1 MIMKVLLTKNMMSQD
16 IEYIK
21 SRLISEIDLTLPER
35 YDEATLID
43 NVSEADVLLGGFF
56 SEGIL
61 THAKNLRF
69 AQIPWTGVDNLDFDL
84 LRRHNIVVCNSHS
97 NSEVVA
103 EHAVAMM
110 MDAAKKLSY
119 HDREM
124 RQGNWNRLFPNN
136 HNKVSPFSKKITG
149 SKIGIIGF
157 GAIGQHI
164 VKMLQGFSCSFHVF
178 TRSGEV
184 AMEFQSEVH
193 AVQIK
198 GFLDKANE
206 LDVIFVAIPL
216 TKETHGMIDV
226 QFFNALSEQSILVN
240 ISRGQVL
247 NPEHLF
253 HALLNKRIGVAA
265 IDTWYNYPSPSNP
278 TVFPSLEFPFHELDN
293 IILSPH
299 RAGYIDS
306 GFPHLVDA
314 IENLNRCAKGEPLKN
329 IISLNNTY

>member
-124 RQGNWNRLFPNN
+124 RQGNWNRLFPNTQ
-136 HNKVSPFSKKITG
+136 NKVSPFSKKITG
-149 SKIGIIGF
+149 SKIGVVGF
-157 GAIGQHI
+157 GAIGQQI
-164 VKMLQGFSCSFHVF
+164 VNMLQGFSCSFQVF
-178 TRSGEV
+178 TRSGMVEEKFKNRV
-184 AMEFQSEVH
+184 QGFQISDFSE
-193 AVQIK
+193 
-198 GFLDKANE
+198 KAKE
-206 LDVIFVAIPL
+206 LDVVFVAIPL
-216 TKETHGMIDV
+216 TNETHGMIDGH
-226 QFFNALSEQSILVN
+226 FFKAMSEHGILVN

-247 NPEHLF
+247 NPENLF
-253 HALLNKRIGVAA
+253 QALLNKQIGAAA

-278 TVFPSLEFPFHELDN
+278 SVFPSHEFPFHELDN

-299 RAGYIDS
+299 RAGYVDS
-306 GFPHLVDA
+306 GFPHLDDA
-314 IENLNRCAKGEPLKN
+314 IENLNRSKKGLPLKN
-329 IISLNNTY
+329 IISLNKKY